1 MLVECNLAAGH
12 KLVRAVIRTARITH
26 LRSKGTHEFVECRIA
41 FELYSA
47 LPRDWGRRDPIRQR
61 RATTHL
67 HTNLR
72 KAAALLQEAGW
83 GVENGRRV
91 NADGQPLHFTVLL
104 RQGDTQNSSIMDLY
118 VRALERLGISVR
130 VDLVDNAQYTA
141 RESEQDFDI
150 TSFRRDLSLSPGNEQ
165 RLYWGSGTADRPG
178 TRNLMGVESPAL
190 DAAIDAMLVSETR
203 EDFISAARAL
213 DRILTSGRYVIPLW
227 QYDVD
232 RIAHAKELKFP
243 DYTPVYGDRPGFL
256 PEVWWYAQD

>member
-1 MLVECNLAAGH
+1 MIFN
-12 KLVRAVIRTARITH
+12 
-26 LRSKGTHEFVECRIA
+26 
-41 FELYSA
+41 
-47 LPRDWGRRDPIRQR
+47 
-61 RATTHL
+61 
-67 HTNLR
+67 
-72 KAAALLQEAGW
+72 
-83 GVENGRRV
+83 
-91 NADGQPLHFTVLL
+91 
-104 RQGDTQNSSIMDLY
+104 
-118 VRALERLGISVR
+118 
-130 VDLVDNAQYTA
+130 
-141 RESEQDFDI
+141 FDI
-150 TSFRRDLSLSPGNEQ
+150 TSFRRDLCLSPGNEQ